1 MVRIH
6 CHYLRAGI
14 QQAPGFAL
22 DYTERVACPSISTY
36 TFTDRGFALDFS
48 NEEILRHSEAL
59 FGNPMDSKKAPGFAS
74 LLTSLD
80 QANLRVVYALEDASE
95 PMGHLLMLKGM
106 RHGE

>member
-6 CHYLRAGI
+6 SHYLRGGI
-14 QQAPGFAL
+14 QQVPGFAL
-22 DYTERVACPSISTY
+22 DYTERVPFPSISTH

-59 FGNPMDSKKAPGFAS
+59 FGSPMDSEKSPSFSS